1 MREKICGIYKI
12 TNTINLKAYIG
23 QSVDIEN
30 RWKQH
35 KNINRGCTLLVRAF
49 KKYGIENFS
58 FEIVEICS
66 PEELNE
72 KEKYYIS
79 HYRTY
84 ADYGRGYNLT
94 TGGDGSKGVYV
105 SEIARKHLSD
115 SLGGEPIYQFDLNG
129 KYLGKFDY
137 IADAERKLN
146 IPHENIIKVLN
157 GDYKSA
163 GGFVFVR
170 ASSYQENVEYVC
182 KRIKEPKA
190 VKQYSLD
197 GKFIKE
203 YGSQIESFRETGIC
217 NVTISA
223 VCSGRTKSRTAG
235 GYQWIFSGDEYK
247 IRQIIPHERP
257 VSQFD
262 KSGNLIKT
270 YPSVKE
276 AAASFKIHESNIIKC
291 CKGMHKTSVGFIWK
305 YASREMLE

>member
-157 GDYKSA
+157 EKVVKKYLNDSLGLRTLHEYACTLAPVNPRTGSRLRYDNE
-163 GGFVFVR
+163 V
-170 ASSYQENVEYVC
+170 VEYRLIIEVHGPQHFSA
-182 KRIKEPKA
+182 KIPDWWA
-190 VKQYSLD
+190 N
-197 GKFIKE
+197 GKDKDKLFEDRK
-203 YGSQIESFRETGIC
+203 Y
-217 NVTISA
+217 
-223 VCSGRTKSRTAG
+223 K
-235 GYQWIFSGDEYK
+235 DEYK
-247 IRQIIPHERP
+247 MNYALQNGYDYLAISYIDVNSGVYRDIIN
-257 VSQFD
+257 S
-262 KSGNLIKT
+262 KINKIKQR
-270 YPSVKE
+270 
-276 AAASFKIHESNIIKC
+276 
-291 CKGMHKTSVGFIWK
+291 G
-305 YASREMLE
+305 